1 MSEVSDTNSGMF
13 NPWRYLA
20 DHHPD
25 VEVVWTKLPRKMRGC
40 TDGET
45 IWMDKGLTQVQRRE
59 TVCHETV
66 HVERGTYPA
75 CPAEERTVNRISAR
89 RLIEIDEL
97 IEALREKPQQTVSE
111 LAAKLWVEEK
121 TLRLRL
127 DTLRPAEV
135 KLIEEAFDPEWSVA

>member
-1 MSEVSDTNSGMF
+1 MSDRNSIMF

-20 DHHPD
+20 DNHPD

-45 IWMDKGLTQVQRRE
+45 IWMDPRLTQIQRRE

-66 HVERGTYPA
+66 HVERGTYPVCA
-75 CPAEERTVNRISAR
+75 SEERTVNRISAR
-89 RLIEIDEL
+89 RLIAIDDL
-97 IEALREKPQQTVSE
+97 VDALREGPQQSVSE
-111 LAAKLWVEEK
+111 LAAMLWVEAK

-127 DTLRPAEV
+127 DSLDAFELETV
-135 KLIEEAFDPEWSVA
+135 EALFDSDWNVA